1 MAGTS
6 PASGASPFASW
17 RFEHAAIRVPDLEA
31 ATAWYSEKLDF
42 QWLKSAPLGDKV
54 YGFMAAPAVQP
65 QFIVELVAG
74 PGAEARPA
82 YKELSSSLKL
92 SGLHHVA
99 FRVGDVPG
107 TIAELRSRGVSIVF
121 EPRNV
126 PELGLMV
133 AFFADPW
140 GNLFEVIQPLA

>member
-1 MAGTS
+1 MGDASSTAGI
-6 PASGASPFASW
+6 SPFASW
-17 RFEHAAIRVPDLEA
+17 RFEHAAIRVPDLKA
-31 ATAWYSEKLDF
+31 AITWYSEKLDF

-54 YGFMAAPAVQP
+54 YGFIAAPAVEP
-65 QFIVELVAG
+65 HFILELVAG
-74 PGAEARPA
+74 PGAEERPA
-82 YKELSSSLKL
+82 YKDLSSSLRL

-107 TIAELRSRGVSIVF
+107 TVAELKNRGVRIVF
-121 EPRNV
+121 EPRDV

-140 GNLFEVIQPLA
+140 GNLFEVIQPLV